1 MIPSLP
7 PSIEHIR
14 VGKLRPLAVTAAK
27 PLDALPGVPT
37 ISEFVP
43 GYEGN
48 AWVGVGAPKNTPT
61 EIVAKLNQ
69 EINLGLTDKRI
80 ADRFVELGENAF
92 PGTPAEFGVF
102 IADFTDKVGEGDPNG
117 KYQVVVAAGC
127 HTVSSKKSR
136 ISLYDCRQSFSS

>member
-14 VGKLRPLAVTAAK
+14 AGKLRPLAVTAAK

-37 ISEFVP
+37 IGEFVP

-61 EIVAKLNQ
+61 EIINKLNQ

-80 ADRFVELGENAF
+80 SDRFAELGENAF

-102 IADFTDKVGEGDPNG
+102 IADFTERWGKVIRTANVE
-117 KYQVVVAAGC
+117 
-127 HTVSSKKSR
+127 
-136 ISLYDCRQSFSS
+136 L